1 MYFLGKQANILL
13 IVNVHYWS
21 TEDNS
26 FSFFFKK
33 FFFMNH
39 LNTQIECKC
48 IFQDDFIL
56 LISFSSGPCFI
67 ELVDILVTLLNVC
80 FL

>member
-1 MYFLGKQANILL
+1 MFITGVLKTT
-13 IVNVHYWS
+13 HFH
-21 TEDNS
+21 
-26 FSFFFKK
+26 FSKK
-33 FFFMNH
+33 FFFVNN

-56 LISFSSGPCFI
+56 LTSFSSGPCFI
-67 ELVDILVTLLNVC
+67 ELVDILVTLVNVC